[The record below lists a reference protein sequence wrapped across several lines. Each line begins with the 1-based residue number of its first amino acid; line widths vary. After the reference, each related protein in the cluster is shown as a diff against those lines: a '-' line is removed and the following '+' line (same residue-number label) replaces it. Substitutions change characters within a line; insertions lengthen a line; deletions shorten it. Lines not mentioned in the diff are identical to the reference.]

1 MEVFYKIP
9 LYMTTIMT
17 VTDCTMLVMSK
28 KNYERW
34 IWDDKNALQMEIIST
49 GNMLLDQNRTGRIF
63 LFLQGMDRII
73 YFFVRNY
80 NQQKQDNMA
89 IFDISRQEIAE
100 RSGFSV
106 KTVNRAV
113 KKMEEEGYITKKG
126 HKIIISEEQ
135 YLKMKSYLAPIV
147 EEY

>member
-1 MEVFYKIP
+1 MPICPFLAF
-9 LYMTTIMT
+9 LY
-17 VTDCTMLVMSK
+17 
-28 KNYERW
+28 
-34 IWDDKNALQMEIIST
+34 
-49 GNMLLDQNRTGRIF
+49 IF
-63 LFLQGMDRII
+63 

-113 KKMEEEGYITKKG
+113 KKMEEEGYITQKG